1 MENELSS
8 AEMIKF
14 TLWVPIKIF
23 IYFGLIYWCLSF
35 LTMGLLDDMFF
46 QFIIFELYLFYP
58 TVVLITIIGMTAIS
72 WITPIW
78 KKDLDDNNLYLGFIY
93 TAYFS
98 VIFDI
103 IICLYISEYIGDK
116 YLILLPNVEV
126 ITTVILYLIFT
137 GIQYLINKR
146 NKSLEN

>member
-23 IYFGLIYWCLSF
+23 IYFSLIYWCLGF
-35 LTMGLLDDMFF
+35 LTIELLDGMLF
-46 QFIIFELYLFYP
+46 QCFTFQLYLFYL

-72 WITPIW
+72 WITPVW
-78 KKDLDDNNLYLGFIY
+78 KKDLDENNLYIGFLY
-93 TAYFS
+93 SAYFS
-98 VIFDI
+98 VLFDI
-103 IICLYISEYIGDK
+103 MICFYIRNYIGSK
-116 YLILLPNVEV
+116 FLILLPNVEV
-126 ITTVILYLIFT
+126 ITIVILYLIFT